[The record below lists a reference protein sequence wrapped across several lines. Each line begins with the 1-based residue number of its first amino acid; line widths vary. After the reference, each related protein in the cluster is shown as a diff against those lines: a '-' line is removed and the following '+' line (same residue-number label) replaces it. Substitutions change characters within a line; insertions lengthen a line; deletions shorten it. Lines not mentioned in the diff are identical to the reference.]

1 MSRLN
6 SQRTTHLDVRQ
17 MEITFSRIRADLRYM
32 KENMA
37 TRKDIER
44 VLGAIESFAAKNESG
59 ERAPDPVAR
68 TG

>member
-1 MSRLN
+1 
-6 SQRTTHLDVRQ
+6 